1 MLTRHPYFTT
11 LLIAPIVWREPSG
24 VTQVGGGNVLW
35 RGFARIVAIKPLTL
49 FFMHLAT
56 WVDRPLLRMT
66 NGRLRLSFI
75 VPTLLLRC
83 RGARSGKLREVP
95 LLYVPDD
102 DAVLLIGSN
111 GGKTKQPAW
120 CHNLRAEV
128 ERVEVERAEVS
139 CALKGRVQRF
149 RVVEL
154 SGSARER
161 AWRDAVALYP
171 GYERYEVRA
180 GRQIPLF
187 RLVPVETDK

>member
-1 MLTRHPYFTT
+1 
-11 LLIAPIVWREPSG
+11 
-24 VTQVGGGNVLW
+24 VTEAGGGNIVW
-35 RGFARIVAIKPLTL
+35 RGFARIVAIKPLTV

-66 NGRLRLSFI
+66 NGRLRLSFV

-111 GGKTKQPAW
+111 GGKTTEPAW
-120 CHNLRAEV
+120 CHNLRHEAEV
-128 ERVEVERAEVS
+128 KEPEVS
-139 CALKGRVQRF
+139 CALKRRIQRF
-149 RVVEL
+149 RVQEL
-154 SGSARER
+154 SGCARER

-171 GYERYEVRA
+171 AYEHYEVRA
-180 GRQIPLF
+180 ERQIPLF
-187 RLVPVETDK
+187 RLVPEETEGG

>member
-1 MLTRHPYFTT
+1 MTE
-11 LLIAPIVWREPSG
+11 AGSGNIV
-24 VTQVGGGNVLW
+24 W

-66 NGRLRLSFI
+66 NGRLRLSFV

-102 DAVLLIGSN
+102 DAVLVIGSN
-111 GGKTKQPAW
+111 GGKTKEPAW

-128 ERVEVERAEVS
+128 ERAEVKEPEVS
-139 CALKGRVQRF
+139 CALKGRIQRF
-149 RVVEL
+149 RVQEL
-154 SGSARER
+154 SGCARQR

-180 GRQIPLF
+180 ERQIPLF
-187 RLVPVETDK
+187 RLVPEETDQEGG